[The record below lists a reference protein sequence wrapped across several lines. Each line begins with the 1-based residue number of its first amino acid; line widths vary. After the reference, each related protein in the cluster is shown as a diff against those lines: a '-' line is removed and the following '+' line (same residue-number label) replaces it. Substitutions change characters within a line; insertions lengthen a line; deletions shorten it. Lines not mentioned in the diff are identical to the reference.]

1 MADAA
6 LGADEFTA
14 VFAQRGR
21 ALWLVAAA
29 WVGRSDAQ
37 DLVQEAARIAWQ
49 KRATFAVG
57 SDLAAWL
64 AQIVRHTGAN
74 WRRKRRPVADGDLP
88 EPPARAEGAPV
99 LAFDVDRWQ
108 LPDELARALHALPEA
123 ARAALLLHVVAELP
137 FAVIATMLDVPEN
150 TATSLARRARLALRA
165 ALGAPSPDAPRTS
178 PTNRAPC
185 APPMPPAPA
194 VPNPPP
200 ESSPA
205 AALRRTT

>member
-29 WVGRSDAQ
+29 WVGRTDAQ

-88 EPPARAEGAPV
+88 EPQARAEGAPV
-99 LAFDVDRWQ
+99 LAFDADRWH
-108 LPDELARALHALPEA
+108 LPDELARALRALPET

-150 TATSLARRARLALRA
+150 TATSLARRARLTLRA
-165 ALGAPSPDAPRTS
+165 ALAAPSPG
-178 PTNRAPC
+178 
-185 APPMPPAPA
+185 APPAAASSAPPLPPSPA

-200 ESSPA
+200 AIAPA
-205 AALRRTT
+205 AALRRTP

>member
-29 WVGRSDAQ
+29 WVGRTDAQ

-49 KRATFAVG
+49 KRASFAVG

-88 EPPARAEGAPV
+88 EPAARAEGAPV
-99 LAFDVDRWQ
+99 LAFDADRWQ
-108 LPDELARALHALPEA
+108 LPDDLARALHALPEA

-137 FAVIATMLDVPEN
+137 FAVIATMLDMPEN
-150 TATSLARRARLALRA
+150 TVTSLARRARLALRA
-165 ALGAPSPDAPRTS
+165 TLAAPSPA
-178 PTNRAPC
+178 A
-185 APPMPPAPA
+185 PAPA
-194 VPNPPP
+194 DPNLPPTVA
-200 ESSPA
+200 PA
-205 AALRRTT
+205 AALRRTP